1 MINKRLDEIMIDD
14 LRYLVE
20 NNIQERKT
28 LEYKKELPDNTDSG
42 KKEFLGD
49 ISSLA
54 NTLGGDLVFGIEEND
69 SVLQDKLGIEIE
81 NIDAEV
87 ARIENIIRD
96 GLSPRID
103 VDIRSIDVEDGKKVL
118 VLRTKASIESPHRV
132 IFKGHDKF
140 YKRNTNGKYPIDVNE
155 LRTAFIRASDVV
167 DRIKRFRAT
176 RIIDIKS
183 GDTPYPIQDHSS
195 FIALHIIPL
204 SAFTTSFRLNSETL
218 LSLKEGEYSSFF
230 NPLFHRGC
238 SHRINL
244 DGVVAYTADEK
255 KIASTYSQL
264 YRNGIFEAVESRIIP
279 RRSESEQK
287 TLPMFPI
294 EDGIMKYSSK
304 VINLLSQLEIQP
316 PFYIFLTLSG
326 IKGFTVYVPSAYTCF
341 ECEPITQKDL
351 LLPEIIFENTE
362 ENIQHKFRPV
372 FDMIW
377 NAGGVSKS
385 LNFDEDGNFKKQS

>member
-1 MINKRLDEIMIDD
+1 MINKKLDETTIDD

-20 NNIQERKT
+20 NNVQERKT
-28 LEYKKELPDNTDSG
+28 LEYKKELPDNTDGG

-54 NTLGGDLVFGIEEND
+54 NTLGGDLVFGIQEND
-69 SVLQDKLGIEIE
+69 SVLQDELGIEID
-81 NIDAEV
+81 NIDAEM
-87 ARIENIIRD
+87 ARLENIIRD

-103 VDIRSIDVEDGKKVL
+103 VDIKCIDVEDGKKVL

-132 IFKGHDKF
+132 IFKGNDKF

-155 LRTAFIRASDVV
+155 LRTAFIQASDIV
-167 DRIKRFRAT
+167 DRIKRFRVT

-183 GDTPYPIQDHSS
+183 GETPYPIREHSS

-204 SAFTTSFRLNSETL
+204 SAFTTSFRLDSETL
-218 LSLKEGEYSSFF
+218 LSLREGKYSSFA
-230 NPLFHRGC
+230 PLFHHGW

-244 DGVVAYTADEK
+244 DGIVAYCADKK
-255 KIASTYSQL
+255 KIAETYSQL
-264 YRNGIFEAVESRIIP
+264 YRNGIFEAVESRIIT
-279 RRSESEQK
+279 RKRESEEK
-287 TLPMFPI
+287 VLPMYPI
-294 EDGIMKYSSK
+294 EDEVMKYGSK
-304 VINLLSQLEIQP
+304 VMNLLSQLEIQP
-316 PFYIFLTLSG
+316 PFYVFLTLSG
-326 IKGFTVYVPSAYTCF
+326 IKGFTVSAPNDYSVLETDL
-341 ECEPITQKDL
+341 ITQKDL
-351 LLPEIIFENTE
+351 LLPEIIFENTN

-385 LNFDEDGNFKKQS
+385 LSFDEEGNFKKQS

>member
-69 SVLQDKLGIEIE
+69 SVLQDELGIEID

-87 ARIENIIRD
+87 ARLENIIRD

-103 VDIRSIDVEDGKKVL
+103 VDIRSIDVENGGKVL

-167 DRIKRFRAT
+167 DRIKRFRTT

-204 SAFTTSFRLNSETL
+204 SALTTSFRLNSETL
-218 LSLKEGEYSSFF
+218 LSLTEGKYSSFF
-230 NPLFHRGC
+230 TPLFHHGW

-244 DGVVAYTADEK
+244 DGVVAYCADKK
-255 KIASTYSQL
+255 KIAETYSQL
-264 YRNGIFEAVESRIIP
+264 YRNGIFEAVESGITICRG
-279 RRSESEQK
+279 ESEK
-287 TLPMFPI
+287 KVLPMYLI
-294 EDGIMKYSSK
+294 EDEIMKYSLK

-326 IKGFTVYVPSAYTCF
+326 IKGFTIRAPNAYTIF
-341 ECEPITQKDL
+341 GGEPITQKDL

-385 LNFDEDGNFKKQS
+385 INFDEDGNFKKQS